1 VYSNVIN
8 YNVNFSNL
16 SLQDVLNKRLQS
28 IRFFCSIIVFVAD
41 QALYRKWRPAAF
53 DEVVGQEHVIK
64 TVQNALA
71 AGRGAHAYLF
81 SGPRGTGKTTTARLV
96 AKAINCTHPDAHQ
109 RPCNECNNCIGVNE
123 GHFLDLIE
131 IDAASNTGVDNI
143 RDLRDKINFAPSQ
156 GEFKVYIIDEVH
168 MLSTG
173 AFNALL
179 KTLEEPPAHAVFI
192 LATTEL
198 HKVPLT
204 VASRCQKHTFRRI
217 PAVEVVRR
225 LQEIVTSEHLQVEPA
240 VLETLARQATGS
252 LRDAISLLDQL
263 VVSPDEPVTL
273 AGALAVLGTA
283 SGQAVQDMVEA
294 IAESN
299 GAQGLDLINTVID
312 NGADPRQFA
321 RQMVDYVRGLLL
333 IRLGN
338 AALVESSVGPETRKV
353 MQAQAA
359 KFEPGKILQVIKA
372 FTTAADQRSGWISQ
386 LPLEL
391 AFVECLRSLPATE
404 VVATPAPTRVAAPQA
419 ETAPPPVAA
428 TAVPQTAAPVSAPAG
443 GPAKPLAQLNDV
455 VAKWKQVT
463 VASKRHHSSLP
474 ALLEWCHPVELQGDT
489 VTLGFK
495 NDVLL
500 QKASDAERRVGIE
513 RALRDVLGVSLKVK
527 CVVSN
532 TELTIPPGVDSDGV
546 AAEAAKL
553 GGKLR
558 K

>member
-1 VYSNVIN
+1 M
-8 YNVNFSNL
+8 
-16 SLQDVLNKRLQS
+16 
-28 IRFFCSIIVFVAD
+28 AD
-41 QALYRKWRPAAF
+41 QAFYRKWRPAAF

-64 TVQNALA
+64 TIQNALA
-71 AGRGAHAYLF
+71 SGRIAHAYLF

-96 AKAINCTHPDAHQ
+96 AKALNCTNPDPHQ
-109 RPCNECNNCIGVNE
+109 RPDNTCSNCLGVNE

-143 RDLRDKINFAPSQ
+143 RDLRDKINFSPSEGQ
-156 GEFKVYIIDEVH
+156 YKIYIIDEVH
-168 MLSTG
+168 MLSMG

-179 KTLEEPPAHAVFI
+179 KTLEEPPAHAIFI

-225 LQEIVTSEHLQVEPA
+225 LQEIVVNEGLQVEPA
-240 VLETLARQATGS
+240 VLETVARQATGS

-273 AGALAVLGTA
+273 NGALAMLGTA
-283 SGQAVQDMVEA
+283 SGQAVQDLADA
-294 IAESN
+294 IADSDS
-299 GAQGLDLINTVID
+299 ARGLDLINSVVD

-321 RQMVDYVRGLLL
+321 RQTVDYVRGLLL

-338 AALVESSVGPETRKV
+338 AALVETSVGPETRKT

-359 KFEPGKILQVIKA
+359 KFEAPKLLQVIKA
-372 FTTAADQRSGWISQ
+372 FNTAADQRGGWISQ

-391 AFVECLRSLPATE
+391 AFVECLRARPALDSVPVAAASATRSPVAPATE
-404 VVATPAPTRVAAPQA
+404 VAPRPAPASQSQPSQTPAPK
-419 ETAPPPVAA
+419 PVA
-428 TAVPQTAAPVSAPAG
+428 
-443 GPAKPLAQLNDV
+443 QLGDV
-455 VAKWKQVT
+455 VAKWKQIT

-474 ALLEWCHPVELQGDT
+474 ALLEWCKPVDVQGDT
-489 VTLGFK
+489 VTLGFQ

-500 QKASDAERRVGIE
+500 QKANDGERRVGIE

-527 CVVSN
+527 CIVNNAEV
-532 TELTIPPGVDSDGV
+532 TLPPGVDGNGV

-558 K
+558 KQ

>member
-1 VYSNVIN
+1 
-8 YNVNFSNL
+8 
-16 SLQDVLNKRLQS
+16 
-28 IRFFCSIIVFVAD
+28 VAD
-41 QALYRKWRPAAF
+41 QAFYRKWRPAAF

-64 TVQNALA
+64 TIQNALA
-71 AGRGAHAYLF
+71 AGRIAHAYLF

-96 AKAINCTHPDAHQ
+96 AKALNCTNPDPHQ
-109 RPCNECNNCIGVNE
+109 RPDNTCSNCLGVNE

-143 RDLRDKINFAPSQ
+143 RDLRDKINFSPSEGQ
-156 GEFKVYIIDEVH
+156 YKIYIIDEVH
-168 MLSTG
+168 MLSMG

-179 KTLEEPPAHAVFI
+179 KTLEEPPAHAIFI

-217 PAVEVVRR
+217 PAAEVVRR
-225 LQEIVTSEHLQVEPA
+225 LQEIVDNEKLQVEPA
-240 VLETLARQATGS
+240 VLETVARQATGS

-273 AGALAVLGTA
+273 NGALAMLGTA
-283 SGQAVQDMVEA
+283 SGQAVQDLADA
-294 IAESN
+294 IVDSDSAR
-299 GAQGLDLINTVID
+299 GLDLINSVVD

-321 RQMVDYVRGLLL
+321 RQTVDYMRGLLL

-338 AALVESSVGPETRKV
+338 AALVEISVGPETRKV

-359 KFEPGKILQVIKA
+359 KFEPSKLLQVIKA
-372 FTTAADQRSGWISQ
+372 FNTAADQRGGWISQ

-391 AFVECLRSLPATE
+391 AFVECLR
-404 VVATPAPTRVAAPQA
+404 ATPALEAVPVTAPTRVAAPAA
-419 ETAPPPVAA
+419 E
-428 TAVPQTAAPVSAPAG
+428 AAPRPVPASQPQPTTQAPA
-443 GPAKPLAQLNDV
+443 AKPLAQLGDV
-455 VAKWKQVT
+455 VAKWKQIT
-463 VASKRHHSSLP
+463 TASKRHHSSLP
-474 ALLEWCHPVELQGDT
+474 ALLEWCKPVDLQGDT
-489 VTLGFK
+489 VTLGFQ

-500 QKASDAERRVGIE
+500 QKANDGERRVGIE

-527 CVVSN
+527 CIVNNAEV
-532 TELTIPPGVDSDGV
+532 TLPPGVDGNGV

-558 K
+558 KQ